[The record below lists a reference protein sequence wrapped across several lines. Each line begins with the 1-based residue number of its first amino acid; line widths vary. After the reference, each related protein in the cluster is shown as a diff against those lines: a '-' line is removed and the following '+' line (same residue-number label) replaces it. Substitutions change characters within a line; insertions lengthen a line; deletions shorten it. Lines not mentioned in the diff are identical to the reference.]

1 MPSTDPGVGADRA
14 PSGPATPAVP
24 QDSPDCF
31 AIDWTPQPAADF
43 ACPVCHAAGPKGFV
57 LAVPSLLPPHPSLRL
72 HACDA
77 CGSLCYPAV
86 PAPPYASAS
95 GPAAATQAA
104 IKFYLEQGAAPDV
117 MVEPL
122 FWLDRQTIH
131 RYAEVGCGFGFGLD
145 FAREALGWTVRG
157 YDPSPAAAAGREQ
170 LGLPITLDYL
180 GPETLRG
187 VTPYDLILASEVIEH
202 VPDPHAFLAA
212 LAPAVAPTGWLILTT
227 PNAAG
232 IHPTATPATLLL
244 LLSPSYHLV
253 LYSAASLRRLL
264 ADHGFRHHYLRATAT
279 TLTIVASRQ
288 PFAADPNAV
297 LDRELYRAYLRRR
310 LVNLD
315 PDLPLALG
323 LAGRLFKEQVN
334 AGEYAPALATFS
346 HLARSIRRRYALD
359 LDDPDQLVGAVMSL
373 SDFPRFADRY
383 PMHLCGLA
391 YRRGFLAL
399 HHERQ
404 ADRARRYFAA
414 GEAAGSA
421 LRQALRGIGSD
432 DGETEH
438 LVDRCRL
445 GALEAAVAAQ
455 DHPAVSARLRRLTTD
470 PASSTW
476 QDQANHLVARCFT
489 DRVLAGDH
497 GMADLLVRAL
507 PGMTP
512 ADPWL
517 NAGHEAS
524 RYLLARGLYAL
535 NREGD
540 ATGAL
545 AWLAAARE
553 QLKALVARGDERGGE
568 LLQTLVGA
576 QVYAQATASPAEA
589 LLNTLVRHA
598 DAQRSAR
605 EHLAI
610 TAEVFQRLVHAGAY
624 REAAQL
630 EPLLLTHLT
639 ASPRDLT
646 DRLAFTLGILALN
659 YAGDRAAAHGWFVQA
674 AQLAGPGGELALQ
687 ARQLA
692 QGTAAD
698 RPAPA
703 STASAT
709 VTPPDP

>member
-288 PFAADPNAV
+288 PFAADPDAV